1 MRKFSY
7 FLLVILITFIGAFV
21 FGCGNDDGKSETGG
35 DEVKQVCS
43 INKVNAN
50 ANYASSVE
58 SFYDIENN
66 YYMYSLGTIT
76 NIPLE
81 TPVFYYYGGQ
91 GNIIHTFTKAT
102 TSVASVSSTVQ
113 KTVSEHLKWEN
124 AAEISATV
132 GFELGSIFKS
142 AVSSKISGKT
152 ENENE
157 TTETQSYTKF
167 QQWSETREKSVQI
180 SFDER
185 YKKGYYAYVVSA
197 TVNVRGVVIVNRAT
211 GAVSASTYNEL
222 NSFGYTFA
230 YNANSAELDLG
241 EQADFKFD
249 FSTIGELKQPT
260 QFVDAKGEY
269 IQITNANEFNAINEN
284 LNGKYV
290 ILKNIDFGSSTISP
304 IGGEDKYFSGVIIG
318 CGYTL
323 SNFKIDTSISYGGLF
338 ARNKGII
345 ESINVSNANITLN
358 CNAKDAFAGV
368 FVGEN
373 FGTISNCNV
382 SESFVSARATD
393 SNDTDNSSRYSIVG
407 GIAGKIS
414 DGSIKNCTVE
424 DVSLY
429 GYTKK
434 HDKAWSKNW
443 DEAAFVYM
451 GGIVGEHIGGI
462 IINCTTESLKKI
474 EGYAEYRG
482 NAIVPIDTRSRIY
495 LGGVIG
501 RQADSSL
508 VQSGN
513 TSYADN
519 SAFKHTFKSYNETSG
534 VNHAYEEYKQG
545 QIVGYIG

>member
-1 MRKFSY
+1 MRKLNY
-7 FLLVILITFIGAFV
+7 VFLVLLITFISAFV
-21 FGCGNDDGKSETGG
+21 FGCGNDNGKSETDG
-35 DEVKQVCS
+35 DEVTQVCA

-50 ANYASSVE
+50 INYASSVE

-91 GNIIHTFTKAT
+91 GNIIQTFTKAT

-113 KTVSEHLKWEN
+113 RTVSERLKWEN
-124 AAEISATV
+124 AVEISATV
-132 GFELGSIFKS
+132 EVEMDSLYKS
-142 AVSSKISGKT
+142 AVSSKISGKIG
-152 ENENE
+152 NENE
-157 TTETQSYTKF
+157 STETQSYTEF

-185 YKKGYYAYVVSA
+185 YKEGYYAYMVSA
-197 TVNVRGVVIVNRAT
+197 TVNVRAVVIVNRAT
-211 GAVSASTYNEL
+211 GAVSAATYNEL

-230 YNANSAELDLG
+230 YNAYSAELDYG

-269 IQITNANEFNAINEN
+269 IQITNAKEFNAINEN

-304 IGGEDKYFSGVIIG
+304 IGGEDKYFSGAIIG

-338 ARNKGII
+338 ARNKGVIKN
-345 ESINVSNANITLN
+345 INVANANISVN
-358 CNAKDAFAGV
+358 CNAKDAFVGV

-373 FGTISNCNV
+373 FGTIFNCNV
-382 SESFVSARATD
+382 SESFVSTHAID
-393 SNDTDNSSRYSIVG
+393 SDNTDNSSRYSIVG

-414 DGSIKNCTVE
+414 DGSITNCTVE
-424 DVSLY
+424 GLSLY
-429 GYTKK
+429 GYCKK
-434 HDKAWSKNW
+434 HDKGWSPNW
-443 DEAAFVYM
+443 NEAAFVYM
-451 GGIVGEHIGGI
+451 GGIVGEHIGGMVL
-462 IINCTTESLKKI
+462 NCATKSLKKI

-482 NAIVPIDTRSRIY
+482 NAIVPINTRSRIC

-501 RQADSSL
+501 RQANSNL

-513 TSYADN
+513 TNKTDN
-519 SAFKHTFKSYNETSG
+519 SVFKHIFKSYNDTNG
-534 VNHAYEEYKQG
+534 VNPYEEYKQG